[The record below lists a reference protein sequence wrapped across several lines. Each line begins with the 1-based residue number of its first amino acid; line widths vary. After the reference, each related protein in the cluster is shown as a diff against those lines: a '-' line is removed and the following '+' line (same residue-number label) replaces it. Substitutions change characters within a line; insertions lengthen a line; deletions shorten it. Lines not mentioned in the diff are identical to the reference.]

1 MSIKRLRFLA
11 TPLVAPNSSVLGVVW
26 LDLLTMV
33 ETNSIQPIHA
43 TYALTA
49 LENVRREFPN
59 FMMHFVHAADECTK
73 LTPSS
78 LHPMFFG
85 SYDWHSCVH
94 MHWSMARLLA
104 LDPQSPHAKAIASW
118 FDRQFDE
125 SRGQGEAAYFD
136 REGAAHWQRPYG
148 WGWLLKLYAELAV
161 SAHPHAKK
169 WLAGLR
175 PLADRLSDAM
185 FHHFET
191 TNAPVRHG
199 VHSNTS
205 FAMIHALRFAN
216 TVGDEKFSALI
227 RSKARQW
234 FENDVDYRMAYD
246 FSGEDFLSPALTE
259 SLLMSLVMPLIEFRH
274 WFDDF
279 LPDLK
284 VGHFAELMPAKV
296 TDEKDAKQV
305 HNHGLN
311 LSRAWCMRGLMQVID
326 PADLRWKKFGELS
339 GEHLRA
345 AQSAITGGDY
355 VSTHWL
361 ISFALL
367 AETEWH
373 G

>member
-1 MSIKRLRFLA
+1 
-11 TPLVAPNSSVLGVVW
+11 
-26 LDLLTMV
+26 MV
-33 ETNSIQPIHA
+33 EISPSLPIHA
-43 TYALTA
+43 VFARTA
-49 LENVRREFPN
+49 LENVRREYPN
-59 FMMHFVHAADECTK
+59 FMMHFVHSDAECAN

-78 LHPMFFG
+78 LHPIFFG

-104 LDPQSPHAKAIASW
+104 LDLHSDHGKAIASW

-125 SRGQGEAAYFD
+125 SRAKIEAAYFD
-136 REGAAHWQRPYG
+136 RDGAAHWQRPYG
-148 WGWLLKLYAELAV
+148 WSWLLKLYSELAV
-161 SAHPHAKK
+161 SPHPHAAR
-169 WLAGLR
+169 WCAGLR
-175 PLADRLSDAM
+175 PLADRLSDAL
-185 FHHFET
+185 FHHLQT
-191 TNAPVRHG
+191 APTPVRHG

-216 TVGDEKFSALI
+216 TVGDHAFMDLI
-227 RSKARQW
+227 AAKARQW
-234 FENDVDYRMAYD
+234 FGNDVDYRMAYD

-259 SLLMSLVMPLIEFRH
+259 SLLMSVVLPLIEFRH

-284 VGHFAELMPAKV
+284 TGHFAELEPAKV
-296 TDEKDAKQV
+296 TDETDAKQV

-326 PADLRWKKFGELS
+326 PSDLRWKKFGVLAGEHTRAAEAAITS
-339 GEHLRA
+339 GE
-345 AQSAITGGDY
+345 Y

>member
-1 MSIKRLRFLA
+1 MKKQIFLTKTSSTTTESSIAR
-11 TPLVAPNSSVLGVVW
+11 SVW
-26 LDLLTMV
+26 LDLTIMV
-33 ETNSIQPIHA
+33 ETSPPQPIHA

-59 FMMHFVHAADECTK
+59 FLMHFAHSSEECAK

-85 SYDWHSCVH
+85 GYDWHSCVH

-125 SRGQGEAAYFD
+125 PRARAEVAYFD
-136 REGAAHWQRPYG
+136 RDGAAQWQRPYG

-191 TNAPVRHG
+191 ANAPVRHG

-216 TVGDEKFSALI
+216 TVGDDDFSALI
-227 RSKARQW
+227 RNKARQW
-234 FENDVDYRMAYD
+234 FGNDVDYRMAYD

-259 SLLMSLVMPLIEFRH
+259 ALLMSLVLPLIEFRH

-284 VGHFAELMPAKV
+284 TGHFAELTPAVV
-296 TDEKDAKQV
+296 TDEKDAHQV

-311 LSRAWCMRGLMQVID
+311 LSRAWCMRGLMQALD

-339 GEHLRA
+339 AEHLRV
-345 AQSAITGGDY
+345 AQAAITGGDY